1 MPRIHRLASPGLLL
15 AVAISLSGCASTPD
29 EETPQRDGSP
39 RFPDLIGRV
48 EVTVSPSLTDE
59 ERSAAIDRQ
68 AVPDKINLAVSE
80 LLRANQR
87 LDASAPATLAI
98 VITHFR
104 LRSWASA
111 FWLGAMAGADRLG
124 VEVRVEKNG
133 NTLKEYRTE
142 TSSVLGGI
150 IFAGAGHRFNRLL
163 KTIAKRIVD
172 GL

>member
-1 MPRIHRLASPGLLL
+1 MRVHSRRGDTAARWIAALPRSHRAGGGHGQS
-15 AVAISLSGCASTPD
+15 
-29 EETPQRDGSP
+29 
-39 RFPDLIGRV
+39 
-48 EVTVSPSLTDE
+48 SLTDE

-124 VEVRVEKNG
+124 VEVRLEKDG